1 MQWDPERS
9 PALDVLPYRSIQVG
23 ISGAVGRVWADEW
36 VVGIEDVT
44 GRARRLKEVVGRE
57 GGVRLGEL
65 VEGGLV
71 EGGLV
76 PVERVYDV
84 PEELRKVLQM
94 DES

>member
-1 MQWDPERS
+1 MGVRVQWDPERS
-9 PALDVLPYRSIQVG
+9 PGLEVLPYRSIQVG
-23 ISGAVGRVWADEW
+23 ISGKVGRVWAEEW

-57 GGVRLGEL
+57 GGVGLGE
-65 VEGGLV
+65 LV